1 MFCRLVI
8 WKTLQYTKENTCNG
22 GIGFFITDA
31 SSNFTKILHTSL
43 FLEHSKRLLLKR
55 IKLYRIN
62 VRAYDAVFFS
72 KVESLKELQTI
83 IRRTP
88 DVFSWILQGFF
99 TRMVSGFFTKYFTG
113 EFSNMLLKLIIILP
127 IGLNTAQTKWSF
139 PLWRYS
145 VKVTKSDWKFT
156 HIEDAQVVSW
166 TSYVLSIK
174 LLCPGVW
181 SP

>member
-1 MFCRLVI
+1 MKLWSHFVQRILKDYVQMFYRLVI

-43 FLEHSKRLLLKR
+43 FLEHSKRLLLKC

-72 KVESLKELQTI
+72 KVASLKELQII

-88 DVFSWILQGFF
+88 DVFSWILQGFSLEF
-99 TRMVSGFFTKYFTG
+99 CKDFRSSFFTKYFTG
-113 EFSNMLLKLIIILP
+113 E
-127 IGLNTAQTKWSF
+127 
-139 PLWRYS
+139 
-145 VKVTKSDWKFT
+145 
-156 HIEDAQVVSW
+156 
-166 TSYVLSIK
+166 
-174 LLCPGVW
+174 
-181 SP
+181 